1 MWNRH
6 KVILTLY
13 ELGWKTIHHS
23 LRPMFVMGKMM
34 AKIRVKHQIPGEDMG
49 QTAKWKL
56 MKGRFTTTATH
67 GDGKTELSPL
77 VPLFFLAA
85 TKLIFFDV
93 QKSKI

>member
-1 MWNRH
+1 
-6 KVILTLY
+6 
-13 ELGWKTIHHS
+13 
-23 LRPMFVMGKMM
+23 
-34 AKIRVKHQIPGEDMG
+34 MG

-77 VPLFFLAA
+77 VPLLFLAA